1 MSELLKD
8 GTLIVNVED
17 SAKIGRVLIEDEH
30 HFGGLYYADR
40 PEGAWKC
47 DEYTGV
53 YICSNCGCKWELNA
67 GTPEDNDM
75 NYCPECGADMRG
87 DNNERKQVGV

>member
-40 PEGAWKC
+40 PKGEWRFIEGDIVGAY
-47 DEYTGV
+47 D
-53 YICSNCGCKWELNA
+53 CSNCGKISFR
-67 GTPEDNDM
+67 DSDF
-75 NYCPECGADMRG
+75 CPNCGAEMQNGED
-87 DNNERKQVGV
+87 DE